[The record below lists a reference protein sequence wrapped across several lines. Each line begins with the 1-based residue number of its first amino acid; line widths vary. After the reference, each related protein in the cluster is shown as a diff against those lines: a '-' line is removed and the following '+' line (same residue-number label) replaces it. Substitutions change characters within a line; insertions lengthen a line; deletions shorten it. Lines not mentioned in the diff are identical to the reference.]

1 MANKT
6 TENIAQELAEAFLR
20 EGKQQDTFS
29 FTVKDSGDRIVVALV
44 KQAKVKPSPLVK
56 GEKRGSLTEVSE
68 YGAGGRCPMCGG
80 TGRA

>member
-6 TENIAQELAEAFLR
+6 TEDIALELAQAFLS
-20 EGKQQDTFS
+20 EGKQQETFS
-29 FTVKDSGDRIVVALV
+29 FTAKASGDRILVALV
-44 KQAKVKPSPLVK
+44 KQAKIQPSPLVK